1 MTRRPRSALV
11 SWAFAL
17 VVLAAATP
25 AFERPAGAA
34 GKASPLL
41 QTVADTEVD
50 WEAGSVTARA
60 GAAADLRLPGPDAA
74 RPAARRAAEQRA
86 VVRLTQAL
94 EALPLAGTRHLSP
107 QVIAA
112 VVGRAK
118 ARDIDYQSN
127 GGVMLS
133 LGVDFADLATE
144 TEKSAPAAP
153 AAPVA
158 KPARP
163 GHAPAQGK
171 IAATKVPDLERA
183 PAPGKP
189 REAHPEGV
197 ASGAVVPE
205 LLLSVASMPLEL
217 APRLLVGGVEK
228 SLGSAVYRLGEA
240 PRARKAHPA
249 KRDKSGRLVVS
260 LPPDEAERAEGAHAI
275 IYVRSVTKR

>member
-1 MTRRPRSALV
+1 MTRRPRSAPALG
-11 SWAFAL
+11 FAL
-17 VVLAAATP
+17 ALLAIAPMAL
-25 AFERPAGAA
+25 AA
-34 GKASPLL
+34 GKTGSPLL
-41 QTVADTEVD
+41 QTVADAEVD

-74 RPAARRAAEQRA
+74 RPAARRAAEQQA

-153 AAPVA
+153 APVA
-158 KPARP
+158 KPARL

-260 LPPDEAERAEGAHAI
+260 LPPAEAERAEGAHAI

>member
-1 MTRRPRSALV
+1 MTTRPRRVPAL
-11 SWAFAL
+11 AFA
-17 VVLAAATP
+17 VLLMASS
-25 AFERPAGAA
+25 AFAA
-34 GKASPLL
+34 GKTASPLL
-41 QTVADTEVD
+41 QVVAQAEVD
-50 WEAGSVTARA
+50 WEAGSVTARG
-60 GAAADLRLPGPDAA
+60 GAAADLRLPGPEAA
-74 RPAARRAAEQRA
+74 RPAARRAAEQQA
-86 VVRLTQAL
+86 VARLTQAL
-94 EALPLAGTRHLSP
+94 EALPVAGTRHLSP

-144 TEKSAPAAP
+144 AEKPVPAAP
-153 AAPVA
+153 APVA

-163 GHAPAQGK
+163 GRAPAQGK
-171 IAATKVPDLERA
+171 IAATKVPNLERAPA

-217 APRLLVGGVEK
+217 APRLLVGGAEK
-228 SLGSAVYRLGEA
+228 DLGSAVYRLGEA

-260 LPPDEAERAEGAHAI
+260 LPAAEADRADGAHAI
-275 IYVRSVTKR
+275 IYVRNVTKR